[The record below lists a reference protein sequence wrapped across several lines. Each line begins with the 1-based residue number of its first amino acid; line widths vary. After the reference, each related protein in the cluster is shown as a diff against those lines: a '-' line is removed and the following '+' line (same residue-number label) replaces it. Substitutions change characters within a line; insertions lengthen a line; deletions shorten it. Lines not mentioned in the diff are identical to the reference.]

1 MTLPHLLFENKP
13 HLLSEVDGF
22 IFLVFGFGVLQV
34 GFLCLKRCRPF
45 HEPEDETDQRVA
57 TVFLEA
63 DTYVD
68 SPTYENIVT
77 KH

>member
-1 MTLPHLLFENKP
+1 M
-13 HLLSEVDGF
+13 DGF
-22 IFLVFGFGVLQV
+22 IFLVFGFGVLQA

-45 HEPEDETDQRVA
+45 HEPEDENDQRVA